1 MSVPNLGM
9 CRGNN
14 DRWTV
19 VGVVDDMRQ
28 GAEPDVPQA
37 ELFQPARQIGCTAAL
52 SQAILVVRTSGDPL
66 PYTATLRSAVREQ
79 EPTFALDSVMTMEDR
94 VMTALAKPR
103 LYAVLLTG
111 FAFFAVAIAAVG
123 LFSVLSYSVGQ
134 RSREIGLRTALG
146 AQASDIVGLVLRQA
160 AVVAAVGIGTGVLA
174 AFALSRSLT
183 AVLHGINSL
192 DATSFAIVAVA
203 LTVVAGLACLVPAR
217 RAARID
223 PAVALRCE

>member
-1 MSVPNLGM
+1 
-9 CRGNN
+9 
-14 DRWTV
+14 V

-183 AVLHGINSL
+183 AVLHGINSQ